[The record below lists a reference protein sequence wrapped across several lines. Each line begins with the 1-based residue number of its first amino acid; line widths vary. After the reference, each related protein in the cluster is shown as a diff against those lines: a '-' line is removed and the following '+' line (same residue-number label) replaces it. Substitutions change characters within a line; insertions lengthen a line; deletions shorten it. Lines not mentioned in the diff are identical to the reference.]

1 MANFSGDRKYETY
14 NQLFCSEETLTGIS
28 EELTFFAVLNIP
40 LSVTAFLGNILIQ
53 VALHKESSLHP
64 PTKLL
69 LRSLSVS
76 DLCVGLISE
85 PITVIAWFSA
95 VKEHSDFCRYALN
108 SSVITTFTL
117 GTVSLL
123 TLIAISVD
131 RRFALLL
138 GLRYRQV
145 VTLKRTRMNVIAIW
159 IISII
164 APSVYFLNSHLTLWC
179 GNIGI
184 LICLVISTICYT
196 KIFLNLRYHHTQVQD
211 HVHHGQVSQANQL
224 NIARYRK
231 AVYSALWL
239 QLTLVACYLPQSITG
254 TLLINREFSPSL
266 FLALCFTST
275 LVYFNSSLNPILYC
289 WKIREVRQA
298 VKDTIRHLCC
308 PSPSQ

>member
-1 MANFSGDRKYETY
+1 MLHINTYFKNSYKGTVAMANFSGDRKYETY
-14 NQLFCSEETLTGIS
+14 NQLFCSEEALTGIS

-69 LRSLSVS
+69 LRSLSAS

-131 RRFALLL
+131 RRSRFVARATIQASCDVKANTDECYCNLDYLHYCSKCILFEFPLNFVVWQYRNINMSCNLYDLLH
-138 GLRYRQV
+138 
-145 VTLKRTRMNVIAIW
+145 K
-159 IISII
+159 
-164 APSVYFLNSHLTLWC
+164 
-179 GNIGI
+179 
-184 LICLVISTICYT
+184 
-196 KIFLNLRYHHTQVQD
+196 D
-211 HVHHGQVSQANQL
+211 
-224 NIARYRK
+224 
-231 AVYSALWL
+231 
-239 QLTLVACYLPQSITG
+239 
-254 TLLINREFSPSL
+254 FS
-266 FLALCFTST
+266 
-275 LVYFNSSLNPILYC
+275 
-289 WKIREVRQA
+289 
-298 VKDTIRHLCC
+298 
-308 PSPSQ
+308 